1 MPTKDEI
8 KVARESLGLSQ
19 AAAAKLADLGG
30 QSRWAEYEGGART
43 MPEWRWDLFRK
54 NIGLLP
60 LSLTEAAKLAHDSS
74 GMLWFRPASWK
85 GTGNALR
92 FSGDVLEHESR
103 GASSPF
109 SYCCIVGEW
118 AVEPKE
124 SILSERGTENH
135 SVISEGRI

>member
-54 NIGLLP
+54 NTGLLP

-74 GMLWFRPASWK
+74 GELWLRPASWK

-92 FSGDVLEHESR
+92 FSGDLLVEDHN
-103 GASSPF
+103 GHAHAAF
-109 SYCCIVGEW
+109 SYDRLVGEW
-118 AVEPKE
+118 SVVPKE
-124 SILSERGTENH
+124 VVLSERCE
-135 SVISEGRI
+135 SWPLQ